1 MTPRRQWL
9 HLFTS
14 LTAVAL
20 TAGTFVA
27 LAATDA
33 AAQKRGGIIR
43 VGMQGEPP
51 TLDPHWTTA
60 VNTEVIGGH
69 IFEGLFT
76 LDDSNQPIPMLA
88 ESHTVSRDGLV
99 YTFKLRQGVP
109 FHNGKELVADDVVA
123 SLGRWGKQS
132 IYGKDLFSQ
141 VTLLKALDKYTVELT
156 LKERTPVV
164 LMNLAQPSSFAA
176 IYPKEIAEKFP
187 PATKVTEFI
196 GTGPYRFVEWKPDQH
211 VRVARFDGYKP
222 RAEKANGYGG
232 AKQAYADEIRWVPVP
247 DVASRVAQME
257 TGELDYADDL
267 SADAYERLLASPT
280 ARPVIGK
287 LYLWI
292 IMVLNKKEGIM
303 TNQKVRQAMQAAL
316 DMESVMKVAAGGRS
330 EFYRLGS
337 SLAPP
342 EVVAWHTN
350 LPGLPYNIKDK
361 ARAKAL
367 LQEAGYKGEPIRVLT
382 SQEYKWMYDTAIVTK
397 QQLEEI
403 GMNVEVIVV
412 DYATLIQR
420 RNNPTTW
427 DALTTGQ
434 GPAFDPTML
443 PSLNCNWPG
452 WTCDEEIQ
460 KVKSEMLREVDPKKR
475 TALWERQTRLY
486 YEKVAGIRYAD
497 IFVLRAAAKSL
508 KGLNERQQFARFYN
522 VWTEK

>member
-1 MTPRRQWL
+1 
-9 HLFTS
+9 
-14 LTAVAL
+14 
-20 TAGTFVA
+20 
-27 LAATDA
+27 
-33 AAQKRGGIIR
+33 
-43 VGMQGEPP
+43 MQ
-51 TLDPHWTTA
+51 
-60 VNTEVIGGH
+60 
-69 IFEGLFT
+69 
-76 LDDSNQPIPMLA
+76 
-88 ESHTVSRDGLV
+88 
-99 YTFKLRQGVP
+99 
-109 FHNGKELVADDVVA
+109 FHNGQELVADDVVA
-123 SLGRWGKQS
+123 SLSRWGKQS

-141 VTLLKALDKYTVELT
+141 VTSLKALDKYTVELT

-211 VRVARFDGYKP
+211 VRVARFDAYKA
-222 RAEKANGYGG
+222 RTEKANGYGG

-267 SADAYERLLASPT
+267 SADAYDRLLKSPT

-292 IMVLNKKEGIM
+292 IMVLNKKEGLM
-303 TNQKVRQAMQAAL
+303 TNQKLRQAMQAAL

-330 EFYRLGS
+330 EFFRLGS
-337 SLAPP
+337 SLVPP

-403 GMNVEVIVV
+403 GMNVELIVV

-427 DALTTGQ
+427 DALDHRPGPGLRPHHAAQPQLQLARVDVRRGDPEGQ
-434 GPAFDPTML
+434 
-443 PSLNCNWPG
+443 
-452 WTCDEEIQ
+452 
-460 KVKSEMLREVDPKKR
+460 
-475 TALWERQTRLY
+475 ER
-486 YEKVAGIRYAD
+486 D
-497 IFVLRAAAKSL
+497 AA
-508 KGLNERQQFARFYN
+508 
-522 VWTEK
+522 